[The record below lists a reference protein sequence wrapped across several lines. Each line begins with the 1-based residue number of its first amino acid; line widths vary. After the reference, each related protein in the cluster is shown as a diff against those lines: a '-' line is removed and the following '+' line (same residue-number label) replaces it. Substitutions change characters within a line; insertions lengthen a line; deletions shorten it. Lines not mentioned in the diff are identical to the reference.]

1 VSQVLPRGVMH
12 FLAVLA
18 AGFAL
23 GVIGIAV
30 WHIFGY
36 SKPAQLCD

>member
-1 VSQVLPRGVMH
+1 MSQLPPLGVVH

-23 GVIGIAV
+23 GAIGIAV
-30 WHIFGY
+30 WYIFGHF
-36 SKPAQLCD
+36 KPAQLCD